1 MNCRVNY
8 IVFLGCVVVLMLF
21 NKMESNGL
29 SVTFSRNVL
38 FAVIHSGIY
47 NCI

>member
-1 MNCRVNY
+1 
-8 IVFLGCVVVLMLF
+8 MLF

-38 FAVIHSGIY
+38 FAVIHSGI
-47 NCI
+47 IIVFSDKS